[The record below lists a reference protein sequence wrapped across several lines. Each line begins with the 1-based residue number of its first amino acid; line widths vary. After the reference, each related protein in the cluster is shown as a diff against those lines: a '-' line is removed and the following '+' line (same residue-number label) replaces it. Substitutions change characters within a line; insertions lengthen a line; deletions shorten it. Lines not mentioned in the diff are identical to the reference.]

1 MDHKTIPGGSV
12 IITSYPKEL
21 VATPE
26 YLAEMGLKPQR
37 PVHMTVAH
45 TNEDLLRQMSAN
57 LKTQDNSAT
66 QDPMFVVYEKLLIVG
81 LEDGYQESWSWITDD
96 DGDTEEA
103 DSDLVPVLTKLHDD
117 CEPLVIGSRTYRK
130 IGIKYVDK
138 FCAAFLTRKG
148 AEDYIA
154 CNGHN
159 LTQPFIFVH
168 SMHRNAEMIAVRNF
182 FMQREG

>member
-1 MDHKTIPGGSV
+1 MDTKEPTPISERLKHNWELGSGGAGPIGS
-12 IITSYPKEL
+12 PRL
-21 VATPE
+21 ATQGRAINADVEP
-26 YLAEMGLKPQR
+26 
-37 PVHMTVAH
+37 

-148 AEDYIA
+148 AEDYSPAQVVGAWCPGVPAAQI
-154 CNGHN
+154 H
-159 LTQPFIFVH
+159 
-168 SMHRNAEMIAVRNF
+168 
-182 FMQREG
+182 